1 MNYFNNQKSINIS
14 IIVILL
20 IQILMLA
27 VGIFGFIIVD
37 NNNSEKIS
45 DIQFHQTIQENNID
59 DLNTLIIKQNNI
71 NHQNNFK
78 NDEN

>member
-1 MNYFNNQKSINIS
+1 
-14 IIVILL
+14 
-20 IQILMLA
+20 MLA